1 MGADSWRRFLRIAQ
15 LFQIEAPTARP
26 GARRTPTEW
35 WEEKPKES
43 RVTEVPR
50 PRPRSTWKTLSILS
64 IQHEKSLLED
74 LSGWKTVSPQA
85 SSAEEKSRSR
95 SSSRWSPNLPTLR
108 SPEPALKELYPA
120 TVENHVAGTRREH
133 EKAGSNPMKM
143 DCKLNDGKT
152 WNREGHQVKSCS
164 TL

>member
-120 TVENHVAGTRREH
+120 TVENMWLGRE
-133 EKAGSNPMKM
+133 ENMK
-143 DCKLNDGKT
+143 K
-152 WNREGHQVKSCS
+152 QAA
-164 TL
+164 TLWKWIAN